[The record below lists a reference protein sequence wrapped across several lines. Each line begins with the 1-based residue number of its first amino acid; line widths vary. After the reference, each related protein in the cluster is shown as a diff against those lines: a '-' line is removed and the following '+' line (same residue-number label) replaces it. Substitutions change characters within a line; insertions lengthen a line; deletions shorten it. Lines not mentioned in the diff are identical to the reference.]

1 MKRVIKL
8 LSATSAG
15 VLMMG
20 ALAGCGGG
28 SDSGSA
34 KDIKIGA
41 NLEMSGGSASFGISS
56 KNGIDL
62 ALKKINE
69 KGVLGGK
76 KMTVVV
82 ADNKS
87 EAAESTNAMQKL
99 ISQDKVVA
107 VIGPNLSSGVIA
119 SGAINN
125 SMKVLSIT
133 PMGTNPD
140 VTVDPQTNK
149 TRDYSFRACFID
161 PFQGT
166 VMANYVAKEMGVR
179 RAAVYID
186 NTSDYSKG
194 LAKFFIENF
203 VKNGGEI
210 VAEEAFLQKDTDF
223 KATLTKIKVAKPD
236 FIYVPGY
243 YQEVGL
249 IVKQAREIGITA
261 PMAGGDG
268 WDSAKL
274 PEIAG
279 KDALNNTFFT
289 NLYSPADDSQLNKS
303 FVAEYEKTYGSKP
316 DVFAAL
322 SYDSALLIAKAIEDS
337 QSTDPAKIGE
347 AMAKIKDFAGVSGGV
362 TFNEQHN
369 PVKSAVII
377 EYKDGLPTFKT
388 KINP

>member
-8 LSATSAG
+8 LSTASAG

-20 ALAGCGGG
+20 ALAGCGGS

-76 KMTVVV
+76 KMAVVV

-107 VIGPNLSSGVIA
+107 VIGPNLSSGAIA

-125 SMKVLSIT
+125 SMKVLAIT

-166 VMANYVAKEMGVR
+166 VMANYVAK
-179 RAAVYID
+179 
-186 NTSDYSKG
+186 
-194 LAKFFIENF
+194 
-203 VKNGGEI
+203 
-210 VAEEAFLQKDTDF
+210 
-223 KATLTKIKVAKPD
+223 
-236 FIYVPGY
+236 
-243 YQEVGL
+243 
-249 IVKQAREIGITA
+249 
-261 PMAGGDG
+261 
-268 WDSAKL
+268 
-274 PEIAG
+274 
-279 KDALNNTFFT
+279 
-289 NLYSPADDSQLNKS
+289 
-303 FVAEYEKTYGSKP
+303 
-316 DVFAAL
+316 
-322 SYDSALLIAKAIEDS
+322 
-337 QSTDPAKIGE
+337 
-347 AMAKIKDFAGVSGGV
+347 
-362 TFNEQHN
+362 
-369 PVKSAVII
+369 
-377 EYKDGLPTFKT
+377 
-388 KINP
+388 